1 MPATGRRQEAASA
14 SLTLRLTLLYAFS
27 ASLILLVCTVLLY
40 LAFTRNL
47 RRRDV
52 EFLSDEVSELRTFLL
67 QRPEGLRPTGEEA
80 VWKTS
85 GSAMGRHYIRILD
98 PDGALLIESDGMAT
112 LLPRDI
118 FPPLAAGATPPAAAT
133 REWTSRDGNPYV
145 LLSEQAPAGR
155 RGGRSS
161 RVQAALEISH
171 ERALLRDYR
180 RKMGLTLLFG
190 ILTSAGA
197 GAWVA
202 RRGLR
207 PLAEITET
215 AQRIT
220 QATLHERIRGARWPK
235 ELEKLARVFDG
246 MLERLEGSFERL
258 SQFSA
263 DLAHELRTPIN
274 NLMGEAEVALS
285 RARGPEE
292 YRQVIESSLEECGRL
307 GRMIESLLFIA
318 RAEGDGAAPAPRP
331 LDGRAE
337 IEAVCDFH
345 DAVGEEG
352 GIEMICRGAAPVHAD
367 PMLFRRAMSNL
378 VSNALRHTPRGGR
391 IEMSV
396 ETRGHG
402 ARVTVAD
409 TGTGIPPE
417 HLPRIFDRF
426 YRSESDRARYPEG
439 AGLGLAI
446 VKSIMGLHGGTVE
459 VESRPG
465 SGTVV
470 TLDFPPR
477 S

>member
-1 MPATGRRQEAASA
+1 MPAAGRPPETGSV

-40 LAFTRNL
+40 LAFIRNL
-47 RRRDV
+47 RRRDI
-52 EFLSDEVSELRTFLL
+52 EFLSDEVSELRTFML
-67 QRPEGLRPTGEEA
+67 QRPEGPRPPGQEA
-80 VWKTS
+80 AWKTS
-85 GSAMGRHYIRILD
+85 GTAMGRHYIRILD
-98 PDGALLIESDGMAT
+98 PDGALRVESEGMAA
-112 LLPRDI
+112 LLSRDI
-118 FPPLAAGATPPAAAT
+118 FPPVQGGDSAETT
-133 REWTSRDGNPYV
+133 REWTSRDGKPYI
-145 LLSEQAPAGR
+145 LLTTRAPDGR
-155 RGGRSS
+155 HARRPDL
-161 RVQAALEISH
+161 VQAALEISH
-171 ERALLRDYR
+171 EQALLRDYR

-202 RRGLR
+202 RHGLR
-207 PLAEITET
+207 PLAQITQT

-220 QATLHERIRGARWPK
+220 QDTLHERIRGARWPK

-246 MLERLEGSFERL
+246 MLERLERSFDRL

-285 RARGPEE
+285 RVRTPEE

-318 RAEGDGAAPAPRP
+318 RAEGDGAAIAPRP

-337 IEAVCDFH
+337 IEAVRDFY
-345 DAVGEEG
+345 DAVSEES
-352 GIEMICRGAAPVHAD
+352 GIRMSCRGAAPVLAD

-378 VSNALRHTPRGGR
+378 VSNALRHTPRGGH

-396 ETRGHG
+396 QSRGQG
-402 ARVTVAD
+402 TRVTVSD

-417 HLPRIFDRF
+417 HLPRVFDRF
-426 YRSESDRARYPEG
+426 YRSRSDRARYPDG

-446 VKSIMGLHGGTVE
+446 VKSIMGLHGGTVG

-470 TLDFPPR
+470 TLDFPQA

>member
-1 MPATGRRQEAASA
+1 MSAEPRRESASA
-14 SLTLRLTLLYAFS
+14 SLTLRLTLLYVLS

-47 RRRDV
+47 RRRDL
-52 EFLSDEVSELRTFLL
+52 EFLSDEVSELRSFML
-67 QRPEGLRPTGEEA
+67 QRPEGLPPGEGTA
-80 VWKTS
+80 WKTS
-85 GSAMGRHYIRILD
+85 GSAMGRHYIRIMD
-98 PDGALLIESDGMAT
+98 ADGALLVESDGMAS
-112 LLPRDI
+112 LLPREI
-118 FPPLAAGATPPAAAT
+118 FPAIETGAAPAQATL
-133 REWTSRDGNPYV
+133 EWTSREGKPYV
-145 LLSEQAPAGR
+145 LLSELT
-155 RGGRSS
+155 RGARRSS
-161 RVQAALEISH
+161 RPGLVQAALEISH

-180 RKMGLTLLFG
+180 RKMGFTLLFG
-190 ILTSAGA
+190 ILASAGA

-246 MLERLEGSFERL
+246 MLERLEESFERL

-285 RARGPEE
+285 RARTPEE

-337 IEAVCDFH
+337 IEAVRDFF

-352 GIEMICRGAAPVHAD
+352 GIEMTCRGAAPVHAD
-367 PMLFRRAMSNL
+367 PLLFRRALSNL

-391 IEMSV
+391 VEMSV
-396 ETRGHG
+396 ESRGNG

-439 AGLGLAI
+439 TGLGLAI
-446 VKSIMGLHGGTVE
+446 VKSIMSLHGGTIG

-470 TLDFPPR
+470 TLDFPPPT
-477 S
+477 